1 MVARQAN
8 VFRRQDSIDDTIL
21 LTRTCME
28 FSIQDLSENK
38 KIACVTD
45 KQKNRE
51 PILIKFYFFK
61 HPPI

>member
-21 LTRTCME
+21 LME

-51 PILIKFYFFK
+51 PILIRFYFFK